1 MIIESGNHYVLQVK
15 RNQPKLF
22 EEIER
27 AILEQTPLDYFEQN
41 EKDHG
46 RQSHW
51 YVSVYNALQ
60 SEKTKNWKNL
70 SRFIHVH
77 KYTISK
83 DKNGE
88 RKETHSDR
96 FYISDFFKSDAE
108 FYHFGIRGH
117 WSIENSLHWVKDV
130 IHGEDGNQ
138 IKKNNGPVNSAVFSS
153 IAINIHRKNGNHSIT
168 DGQLKF
174 SSNVNELFEFLDKTA

>member
-1 MIIESGNHYVLQVK
+1 MQVK
-15 RNQPKLF
+15 RNQRNLLK
-22 EEIER
+22 EIER
-27 AILEQTPLDYFEQN
+27 AILEQSPLDYFEQS

-46 RQSHW
+46 RQSNW
-51 YVSVYNALQ
+51 SVAVYNALQ
-60 SEKTKNWKNL
+60 SDKTKEWKNL

-77 KYTISK
+77 KCTIKKGK
-83 DKNGE
+83 DGQFQE
-88 RKETHSDR
+88 VHSDR
-96 FYISDFFKSDAE
+96 FYISDFYKACAE

-130 IHGEDGNQ
+130 IHGEDTNQ
-138 IKKNNGPVNSAVFSS
+138 IKKDNGPVNSAIFSS

-174 SSNVNELFEFLDKTA
+174 SSNVKELFNFLE